1 MCKTFYQHCIFVPF
15 VFPNCAIKLLFFSE
29 GSIALDYELDFDG
42 SQDLN
47 EASVA
52 DHIRQI
58 WRDFVTMKAA
68 QDPQL
73 NATFYELLGGAIDL
87 DSITVS
93 AIKGWFDSHN
103 SHKCFDCAKC
113 T

>member
-1 MCKTFYQHCIFVPF
+1 M
-15 VFPNCAIKLLFFSE
+15 
-29 GSIALDYELDFDG
+29 DYELDFDG

-47 EASVA
+47 EASIA
-52 DHIRQI
+52 DHIREI
-58 WRDFVTMKAA
+58 WKDFIMVKAA

-93 AIKGWFDSHN
+93 ATKGQFDSHT
-103 SHKCFDCAKC
+103 CFDCAKC